1 MQSVSSVGGLNTALN
16 SPAANKQVGPP
27 DHAKA
32 WGWRAKQAASA
43 EETQATATPA
53 EPTVAAETTNAVQ
66 AVGEVDQTSPDAAA
80 TLPPPSE
87 ADMESVLL
95 GLAAGPAEEA
105 SQDATAGYDVAALF
119 V

>member
-1 MQSVSSVGGLNTALN
+1 MQSVSAVGGLNTALT

-32 WGWRAKQAASA
+32 WGWRAKQAAAA
-43 EETQATATPA
+43 EETQAAATTEPA
-53 EPTVAAETTNAVQ
+53 APVETTDAVAAVGDVDETSQ
-66 AVGEVDQTSPDAAA
+66 DAAT

-87 ADMESVLL
+87 ADMGSVIL
-95 GLAAGPAEEA
+95 GLAAGPDVTTT
-105 SQDATAGYDVAALF
+105 QDASAGYDVAALF